1 VVRRI
6 AGTHERL
13 VLGLDR
19 GHWAE
24 HQMRPDLVAVHI
36 LKPQLR
42 VSGAQFAGVLD
53 PAAVVGGVDRLR
65 SAEADPLAAPHAPG
79 LAVCDPQGR
88 ALLLIDDL
96 RRAVAPTA
104 GHAPLPQIG
113 GQHVEIEMVVARD
126 EDGFGHDTLRKR
138 SFQTDGSRAGW
149 PQWKRAPLAERPS
162 RFSVESRS
170 AAGDLAV
177 YLAPEQCARGGAE
190 QGAGGTLPAGVD
202 CPAGESPGCGTDDQA
217 GGAVR
222 LAAVIAAIVA
232 APVAHAVVGG
242 VIAAVRILRALA
254 MGGSPAWRIGQG
266 WCSGG

>member
-1 VVRRI
+1 
-6 AGTHERL
+6 
-13 VLGLDR
+13 
-19 GHWAE
+19 
-24 HQMRPDLVAVHI
+24 
-36 LKPQLR
+36 
-42 VSGAQFAGVLD
+42 
-53 PAAVVGGVDRLR
+53 
-65 SAEADPLAAPHAPG
+65 
-79 LAVCDPQGR
+79 
-88 ALLLIDDL
+88 
-96 RRAVAPTA
+96 
-104 GHAPLPQIG
+104 PLPQIG

-126 EDGFGHDTLRKR
+126 EDGFGHDTLREAIVCR
-138 SFQTDGSRAGW
+138 TDGSRAGR

-162 RFSVESRS
+162 RFRVESRS

-177 YLAPEQCARGGAE
+177 HLAPEQCARGGAE

-266 WCSGG
+266 RGSGGEGHRGGGNGESGLTHRLVSLGCYALITPDFVQRSTT